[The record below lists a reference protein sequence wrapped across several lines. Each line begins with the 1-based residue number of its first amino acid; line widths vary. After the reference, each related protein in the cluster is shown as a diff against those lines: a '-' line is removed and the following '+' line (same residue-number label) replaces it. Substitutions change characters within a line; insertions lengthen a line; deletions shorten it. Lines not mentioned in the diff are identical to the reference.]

1 MASRPDKQKVI
12 DEIWD
17 DARVRSF
24 LDVEPAPASGNEPV
38 MDPDFYCL
46 WRAYQGMRAGDFR
59 RFLRFFVDAGRNLD
73 AVNEHGETLATF
85 IAPHRHAGEFIDAL
99 EAMVP
104 RPRPMPRA
112 AQES

>member
-59 RFLRFFVDAGRNLD
+59 RLLRFFVDAGRNLD
-73 AVNEHGETLATF
+73 AVNENGETLATF

-99 EAMVP
+99 EAMGATP
-104 RPRPMPRA
+104 PALPRA